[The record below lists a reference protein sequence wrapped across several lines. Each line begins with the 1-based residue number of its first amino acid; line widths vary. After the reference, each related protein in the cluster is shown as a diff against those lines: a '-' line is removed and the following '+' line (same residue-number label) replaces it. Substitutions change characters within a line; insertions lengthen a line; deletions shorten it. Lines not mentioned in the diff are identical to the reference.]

1 MYIVIHTFTDI
12 KTGHKYVAGDTY
24 PAEGLETSAER
35 VKELMDGSNM
45 SGLKIIK
52 EVKGSTPEV
61 KEEKPKEEKPK
72 EAKPKK
78 AAPKKPK
85 AKKGG
90 TKKAS
95 K

>member
-1 MYIVIHTFTDI
+1 MYIVIQKFTDLE
-12 KTGHKYVAGDTY
+12 TGHKYDAGDMY

-35 VKELMDGSNM
+35 VKALKDGNNKA
-45 SGLKIIK
+45 GCKLIK
-52 EVKGSTPEV
+52 EVKASKPKKVEAPV
-61 KEEKPKEEKPK
+61 DEKPKEEKPK
-72 EAKPKK
+72 TK
-78 AAPKKPK
+78 K

>member
-1 MYIVIHTFTDI
+1 MYIVIQKFIDLE
-12 KTGHKYVAGDTY
+12 TGHKYDAGDMY

-35 VKELMDGSNM
+35 VKALKDGNNKA
-45 SGLKIIK
+45 GRKLIK
-52 EVKGSTPEV
+52 EVKASKPKKVEAPKEDV
-61 KEEKPKEEKPK
+61 EEKPKEEKPK
-72 EAKPKK
+72 TK
-78 AAPKKPK
+78 K

>member
-1 MYIVIHTFTDI
+1 MYIVIQKFTDLE
-12 KTGHKYVAGDTY
+12 TGHRYDAGDIY

-35 VKELMDGSNM
+35 VKALKDGNNKA
-45 SGLKIIK
+45 GRKLIK
-52 EVKGSTPEV
+52 EVKASKPKKVEAPV
-61 KEEKPKEEKPK
+61 EEKPKTK
-72 EAKPKK
+72 
-78 AAPKKPK
+78 K

>member
-1 MYIVIHTFTDI
+1 MYIVIQTFTDLE
-12 KTGHKYVAGDTY
+12 TGHKYVAGDIY

-35 VKELMDGSNM
+35 VKALKDGNNKA
-45 SGLKIIK
+45 GRKLIK
-52 EVKGSTPEV
+52 EVKASKPKKVEAPKEDAPV
-61 KEEKPKEEKPK
+61 EEKPKTK
-72 EAKPKK
+72 
-78 AAPKKPK
+78 K

>member
-1 MYIVIHTFTDI
+1 MYIVIQTFTDLE
-12 KTGHKYVAGDTY
+12 TGHRYVAGDTY

-35 VKELMDGSNM
+35 VKALKDGNNKA
-45 SGLKIIK
+45 GRKLIK
-52 EVKGSTPEV
+52 EVKASKPKKVEAPKGDV
-61 KEEKPKEEKPK
+61 EEKPKEEKPK
-72 EAKPKK
+72 TK
-78 AAPKKPK
+78 K

>member
-1 MYIVIHTFTDI
+1 MYIVIQKFTDLE
-12 KTGHKYVAGDTY
+12 TGHRYDAGDRY

-35 VKELMDGSNM
+35 VKALKDGNNKA
-45 SGLKIIK
+45 GRKLIK
-52 EVKGSTPEV
+52 EVKASKPKKVEAPV
-61 KEEKPKEEKPK
+61 EEKPKEEKPK
-72 EAKPKK
+72 TK
-78 AAPKKPK
+78 K

>member
-1 MYIVIHTFTDI
+1 MYIVIQTFTDLE
-12 KTGHKYVAGDTY
+12 TGHKYDAGDMY

-35 VKELMDGSNM
+35 VKALKDGNNKA
-45 SGLKIIK
+45 GRKLIK
-52 EVKGSTPEV
+52 EVKASKPKKVEAPKEDAPV
-61 KEEKPKEEKPK
+61 EEKPKTK
-72 EAKPKK
+72 
-78 AAPKKPK
+78 K

>member
-1 MYIVIHTFTDI
+1 MYIVIQKFTDLE
-12 KTGHKYVAGDTY
+12 TGHKYGAGDTY

-35 VKELMDGSNM
+35 VKALKDGNNKA
-45 SGLKIIK
+45 GRKLIK
-52 EVKGSTPEV
+52 EVKASKPKKVEAPKEDAPV
-61 KEEKPKEEKPK
+61 EEKPKEEKPK
-72 EAKPKK
+72 TK
-78 AAPKKPK
+78 K

>member
-1 MYIVIHTFTDI
+1 MYIVIQKFTDLE
-12 KTGHKYVAGDTY
+12 TGHKYDAGDMY

-35 VKELMDGSNM
+35 VKALKDGNNKA
-45 SGLKIIK
+45 GRKLIK
-52 EVKGSTPEV
+52 EVKASKPKKVEAP
-61 KEEKPKEEKPK
+61 KEDAEEKPKEEKPK
-72 EAKPKK
+72 TK
-78 AAPKKPK
+78 K

>member
-1 MYIVIHTFTDI
+1 MYIVIQKFTDLE
-12 KTGHKYVAGDTY
+12 TGHKYDAGDMY

-35 VKELMDGSNM
+35 VKALKDGNNKA
-45 SGLKIIK
+45 GRKLIK
-52 EVKGSTPEV
+52 EVKASKPKKVEAPKEDAPV
-61 KEEKPKEEKPK
+61 EEKPKTK
-72 EAKPKK
+72 
-78 AAPKKPK
+78 K

>member
-1 MYIVIHTFTDI
+1 MYIVIQTFTDLE
-12 KTGHKYVAGDTY
+12 TGHKYDAGDMD

-35 VKELMDGSNM
+35 VKALKDGNNKA
-45 SGLKIIK
+45 GRKLIK
-52 EVKGSTPEV
+52 EVKASKPKKVEAPKEDV
-61 KEEKPKEEKPK
+61 EEKPKEEKPK
-72 EAKPKK
+72 TK
-78 AAPKKPK
+78 K

>member
-1 MYIVIHTFTDI
+1 MYIVIQTFTDLE
-12 KTGHKYVAGDTY
+12 TGHRYDAGDIY

-35 VKELMDGSNM
+35 VKALKDGNNKA
-45 SGLKIIK
+45 GRKLIK
-52 EVKGSTPEV
+52 EVKASKPKKVEAPKEDV
-61 KEEKPKEEKPK
+61 EEKPKEEKPK
-72 EAKPKK
+72 TK
-78 AAPKKPK
+78 K

>member
-1 MYIVIHTFTDI
+1 MYIVIQTFTDLE
-12 KTGHKYVAGDTY
+12 TGHRYVAGDIY

-35 VKELMDGSNM
+35 VKALKDGNNKA
-45 SGLKIIK
+45 GRKLIK
-52 EVKGSTPEV
+52 EVKASKPKVEAPKEDAPV
-61 KEEKPKEEKPK
+61 EEKPKEEKPK
-72 EAKPKK
+72 TK
-78 AAPKKPK
+78 K

>member
-1 MYIVIHTFTDI
+1 MYIVIQTFTDLE
-12 KTGHKYVAGDTY
+12 TGHKYDAGDMY

-35 VKELMDGSNM
+35 VKALKDGNNKA
-45 SGLKIIK
+45 GRKLIK
-52 EVKGSTPEV
+52 EVKASKPKKVEAPKEDV
-61 KEEKPKEEKPK
+61 EEKPKEEKPK
-72 EAKPKK
+72 TK
-78 AAPKKPK
+78 K

>member
-1 MYIVIHTFTDI
+1 MYIVIQTFIDLE
-12 KTGHKYVAGDTY
+12 TGHRYVAGDTY

-35 VKELMDGSNM
+35 VKALKDGNNKA
-45 SGLKIIK
+45 GRKLIK
-52 EVKGSTPEV
+52 EVKASKPKKVEAPKEDAPV
-61 KEEKPKEEKPK
+61 EEKPKTK
-72 EAKPKK
+72 
-78 AAPKKPK
+78 K

>member
-1 MYIVIHTFTDI
+1 MYIVIQTFTDLE
-12 KTGHKYVAGDTY
+12 TGHRYVAGDIY

-35 VKELMDGSNM
+35 VKALKDGNNKA
-45 SGLKIIK
+45 GRKLIK
-52 EVKGSTPEV
+52 EVKASKPKKVEAPV
-61 KEEKPKEEKPK
+61 EEKPKEEKPK
-72 EAKPKK
+72 TK
-78 AAPKKPK
+78 K

>member
-1 MYIVIHTFTDI
+1 MYIVIQTFTDLE
-12 KTGHKYVAGDTY
+12 TGHRYVAGDIY

-35 VKELMDGSNM
+35 VKALKDGNNKA
-45 SGLKIIK
+45 GRKLIK
-52 EVKGSTPEV
+52 EVKASKPKKVEA
-61 KEEKPKEEKPK
+61 PKEEKPK
-72 EAKPKK
+72 TK
-78 AAPKKPK
+78 K

>member
-1 MYIVIHTFTDI
+1 MYIVIQKFTDLE
-12 KTGHKYVAGDTY
+12 TGHRYDAGDMY

-35 VKELMDGSNM
+35 VKALKDGNNKA
-45 SGLKIIK
+45 GRKLIK
-52 EVKGSTPEV
+52 EVKASKPKKVEAPV
-61 KEEKPKEEKPK
+61 EEKPKEEKPK
-72 EAKPKK
+72 TK
-78 AAPKKPK
+78 K

>member
-1 MYIVIHTFTDI
+1 MYIVIQKFTDLE
-12 KTGHKYVAGDTY
+12 TGHKYDAGDMY

-35 VKELMDGSNM
+35 VKALKDGNNKA
-45 SGLKIIK
+45 GRKLIK
-52 EVKGSTPEV
+52 EVKAGKPKKVEAPKEDV
-61 KEEKPKEEKPK
+61 EEKPKEEKPK
-72 EAKPKK
+72 TK
-78 AAPKKPK
+78 K